1 MGGELNVN
9 SSLGRGSTFAFDVAL
24 LIDRRQR
31 IDKFRPGAVDLSTL
45 PILVVD
51 DFAVNCEILRGQLT
65 QLGADPEFA
74 TNAREA
80 VQKIIK
86 ANKAGNPF
94 AMMITDYQMP
104 NVDGLQL
111 VQSIR
116 RQSACDDLQI
126 IVLSSID
133 GGEVRRKFEKAGAE
147 TYLTKPARYN
157 ELEDAIYTAAARF
170 KMKSLTRIAQ
180 QESLENNREMDVV
193 DAVSADQSI
202 VRAS

>member
-1 MGGELNVN
+1 M
-9 SSLGRGSTFAFDVAL
+9 
-24 LIDRRQR
+24 
-31 IDKFRPGAVDLSTL
+31 
-45 PILVVD
+45 
-51 DFAVNCEILRGQLT
+51 
-65 QLGADPEFA
+65 
-74 TNAREA
+74 
-80 VQKIIK
+80 
-86 ANKAGNPF
+86 
-94 AMMITDYQMP
+94 
-104 NVDGLQL
+104 
-111 VQSIR
+111 
-116 RQSACDDLQI
+116 
-126 IVLSSID
+126 LSSID